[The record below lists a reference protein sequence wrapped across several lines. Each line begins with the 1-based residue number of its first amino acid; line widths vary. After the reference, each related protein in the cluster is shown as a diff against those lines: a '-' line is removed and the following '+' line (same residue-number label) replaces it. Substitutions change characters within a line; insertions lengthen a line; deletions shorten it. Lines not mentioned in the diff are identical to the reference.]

1 MYTGSGSPSE
11 RLKANQA
18 KRFWD
23 SRILPQ
29 QEIDS
34 EEATP
39 PRETREQVRT
49 YLSRSE
55 IQQMSVWS
63 AQHRQV
69 KSEIS
74 ELRGRTGLRAGGMG
88 STWVSAQGRPSS
100 LRAVTHPCRT
110 QYSTGMFQ
118 WQHLSPRSRPN
129 TEPITIDPS
138 TRSRELWSATL
149 GQCEETQKE
158 TSLHR

>member
-1 MYTGSGSPSE
+1 MYFSMYTGSGSSSE
-11 RLKANQA
+11 RLNANQA
-18 KRFWD
+18 RRFWD

-29 QEIDS
+29 QGIDS

-49 YLSRSE
+49 YLSSSE

-69 KSEIS
+69 KCEIS
-74 ELRGRTGLRAGGMG
+74 KLGGRTGLRAGGMG

-100 LRAVTHPCRT
+100 LRAITHPCRT
-110 QYSTGMFQ
+110 QSSTGMFE

-129 TEPITIDPS
+129 TEPITTDPS
-138 TRSRELWSATL
+138 T
-149 GQCEETQKE
+149 
-158 TSLHR
+158 